1 MSDFWITLELEE
13 ETMLDALRY
22 YGRDGSVNGRVGNY
36 KVEVSTDGEEWTA
49 VSTGSWENTAG
60 WKLAVFDQPDD
71 GKICSSH
78 RSQHIWRFRK

>member
-1 MSDFWITLELEE
+1 MTVPMSDFWITLELEE

-60 WKLAVFDQPDD
+60 WKLAVFDRL
-71 GKICSSH
+71 IS
-78 RSQHIWRFRK
+78 R